1 MLGSP
6 LCRAVTPA
14 EKRLVAH
21 NWQCPPVLQQEQ
33 PEPLSRSEEAF
44 KQSMNFKRL
53 DENVSKYIALRCL
66 ISAAFTGG
74 RNLCV
79 LCKRWRQHLLQLPNP
94 LVTETCRSLHFWLAA
109 EVRKD
114 NSSTVLGLVLL

>member
-1 MLGSP
+1 MAWEQVHAVLGSP

-74 RNLCV
+74 KEFV
-79 LCKRWRQHLLQLPNP
+79 
-94 LVTETCRSLHFWLAA
+94 RSLQKMEATPPSATKSACNGNLPLPTFLA
-109 EVRKD
+109 
-114 NSSTVLGLVLL
+114 GC